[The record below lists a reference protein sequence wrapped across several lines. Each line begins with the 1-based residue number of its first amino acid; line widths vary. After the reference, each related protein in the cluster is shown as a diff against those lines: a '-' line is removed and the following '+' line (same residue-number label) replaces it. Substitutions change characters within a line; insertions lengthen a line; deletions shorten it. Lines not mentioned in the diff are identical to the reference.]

1 MIITL
6 TGPTCAGKTTLEAE
20 LTKLGV
26 GRAISHTT
34 RAPRAGEV
42 DGLQYHFV
50 SCETFDEME
59 MRGDFIENI
68 SFGKH
73 SYALSA
79 DALELASRSFRH
91 TVIVVEP
98 HGAKQIRNHCLRAGL
113 ECVAVWVGCDPVD
126 QAHRW
131 VERVKADME
140 AGKDV
145 SAHADRLH
153 LMLAEETKWPTQI
166 TYELHVNTSAH
177 RPADAARDLLNTVS
191 DPFF

>member
-42 DGLQYHFV
+42 DGVQYHFV
-50 SCETFDEME
+50 SSETFDEME
-59 MRGDFIENI
+59 MRGDFVESIA
-68 SFGKH
+68 FGAH
-73 SYALSA
+73 NYALSA
-79 DALELASRSFRH
+79 VALELASHSFEH

-98 HGAKQIRNHCLRAGL
+98 QGARQIRNHCLRTGL
-113 ECVAVWVGCDPVD
+113 ECVTVWVGCDPRD

-131 VERVKADME
+131 IERVKTDIE

-145 SAHADRLH
+145 GAHADRLH
-153 LMLAEETKWPTQI
+153 LMLTEEIKWPTQI
-166 TYELHVNTSAH
+166 ISELNINTSIGT
-177 RPADAARDLLNTVS
+177 PVEAARDLLNTVS

>member
-6 TGPTCAGKTTLEAE
+6 TGPTCAGKSTLESE
-20 LTKLGV
+20 LTKFGV

-42 DGLQYHFV
+42 DGVQYHFV
-50 SCETFDEME
+50 SPEVFDEME
-59 MRGDFIENI
+59 MHGDFIENI
-68 SFGKH
+68 AFGKH

-79 DALELASRSFRH
+79 DALELASRSFKY

-98 HGAKQIRNHCLRAGL
+98 QGARQIRNHCLRTGL
-113 ECVAVWVGCDPVD
+113 ECATVWVGCDPKD

-145 SAHADRLH
+145 SDHADRLH
-153 LMLAEETKWPTQI
+153 LMLTEEIKWRNQI
-166 TYELHVNTSAH
+166 AYDLHVTTSTGT
-177 RPADAARDLLNTVS
+177 PGEAARDLLNTVS
-191 DPFF
+191 DPLF